1 MNVTESHVL
10 LYPEMNN
17 EGIWK
22 DDLLKGKVCFITG
35 GAGTICS
42 DVAACLLQLGCSVA
56 IIGRTNASVDQAVA
70 KLKPNTRH
78 GARVHGVG
86 DCDVRSIDSMNKAVE
101 STVSALGGIDFC
113 ICGAAG
119 NFLAD
124 FNHLSANAFK
134 TVIDIDL
141 LGSFNTVKACYSE
154 LLKRK
159 GSVIFISATLHYYGV
174 PFQSHVGAAKAGIDA
189 LSNALAVELGPVGIR
204 VNCIAPGPIG
214 GTEGFERLVPNKA
227 GFASKIPLQTVG
239 ATTDI
244 ANGTIF
250 LFSQAAKWV
259 TGIVLIIDGGFW
271 QMGNFNTIDM
281 YPEVLKKKLLEDI
294 RPGSKL

>member
-1 MNVTESHVL
+1 MHID
-10 LYPEMNN
+10 
-17 EGIWK
+17 GIWK
-22 DDLLKGKVCFITG
+22 KDLLKGKVCFITG

-42 DVAACLLQLGCSVA
+42 DIAIGLLQLGCSVS
-56 IIGRTNASVDQAVA
+56 IIGRTSNNVNEVVE
-70 KLKPNTRH
+70 KLKPNAKFGSR
-78 GARVHGVG
+78 AFGVG
-86 DCDVRSIDSMNKAVE
+86 ECDVRSIDSLNDAVSKTIAE
-101 STVSALGGIDFC
+101 LGQIDFC

-141 LGSFNTVKACYSE
+141 LGSFNAVKACYPQ
-154 LLKRK
+154 LLKNK

-214 GTEGFERLVPNKA
+214 GTEGYERLVPNKA
-227 GFASKIPLQTVG
+227 NFASKIPLQTVG
-239 ATTDI
+239 GTDDI
-244 ANGTIF
+244 ANGVIF
-250 LFSQAAKWV
+250 LFSKAAKWI

-271 QMGNFNTIDM
+271 QMGNFNTLEL
-281 YPEVLKKKLLEDI
+281 YPEVLRKKLLEDVS
-294 RPGSKL
+294 PHPKL

>member
-1 MNVTESHVL
+1 MES
-10 LYPEMNN
+10 YKNN
-17 EGIWK
+17 IWK
-22 DDLLKGKVCFITG
+22 EDILKGKVCFITG

-42 DVAACLLQLGCSVA
+42 DVAIGLMQLGCSVS
-56 IIGRTNASVDQAVA
+56 IIGRTSKSVDEVVS
-70 KLKPNTRH
+70 KLKPKARH
-78 GARVHGVG
+78 GAKVIGVG
-86 DCDVRSIDSMNKAVE
+86 NCDVRNIKSLEAAVAETVANLGQIDY
-101 STVSALGGIDFC
+101 C

-119 NFLAD
+119 NFLSD

-141 LGSFNTVKACYSE
+141 LGSFNTVKACYPQ
-154 LLKRK
+154 LLKNK

-214 GTEGFERLVPNKA
+214 GTEGYEKLVPNKA

-239 ATTDI
+239 GTEDI
-244 ANGTIF
+244 ANGAIF
-250 LFSQAAKWV
+250 LFSEAAKWI

-271 QMGNFNTIDM
+271 QMGNFNTLDL

-294 RPGSKL
+294 SPNPKL

>member
-1 MNVTESHVL
+1 MNV
-10 LYPEMNN
+10 
-17 EGIWK
+17 WK
-22 DDLLKGKVCFITG
+22 EDLLKGKSCFITG

-42 DVAACLLQLGCSVA
+42 DIAGKLLSLGCSVA
-56 IIGRTNASVDQAVA
+56 IIGRTQGSVDEAVKRLA
-70 KLKPNTRH
+70 PLAQH
-78 GARVHGVG
+78 GARVSGFG
-86 DCDVRSIDSMNKAVE
+86 NCDVRSVNSLQEAVDK
-101 STVSALGGIDFC
+101 TVSQFGKIDYC

-119 NFLAD
+119 NFMAD

-141 LGSFNTVKACYSE
+141 LGSFNTVKACYKQ
-154 LLKRK
+154 LLKNK

-214 GTEGFERLVPNKA
+214 GTEGFERLVPNKNN
-227 GFASKIPLQTVG
+227 FASKIPLQSVG
-239 ATTDI
+239 STEDI
-244 ANGTIF
+244 ANGTVF
-250 LFSQAAKWV
+250 LFSEAAKWV
-259 TGIVLIIDGGFW
+259 TGIVLVIDGGFW
-271 QMGNFNTIDM
+271 QMGNFNAAEL

-294 RPGSKL
+294 KPSAKL